1 MFKIDQDWVICAI
14 VKIQLTD
21 HWNWI
26 VVSSPIKTKLTSV
39 LHPNKNQ
46 SRNGSVLHFS
56 VSDRIRSVIYF
67 CSPLHQSCICFNYL
81 VRRLKNFSISV
92 LIESSSLTFIV
103 KRETFWHKWHPFRP
117 TNLIHS
123 FCCLTVRVKG
133 EIRMVCLRHSEVVA
147 EVIKLRLLFL
157 LEISCWEEK
166 TFHDHTIRTEWLPS
180 TDDEAID
187 GI

>member
-67 CSPLHQSCICFNYL
+67 CSPLHQSWICFNYL

-133 EIRMVCLRHSEVVA
+133 WNTNGLSPPLRSSCSSHQA
-147 EVIKLRLLFL
+147 EAFVSFGTFL
-157 LEISCWEEK
+157 LRRKDISW
-166 TFHDHTIRTEWLPS
+166 S
-180 TDDEAID
+180 YY
-187 GI
+187 